1 MLDEVL
7 LVLGEL
13 LPIFCVLAEVDF
25 VNSPETSHLVFIHLP
40 DVLILDRKDNKAVRV
55 FLQERLW

>member
-55 FLQERLW
+55 FLQ